1 MKHFVGLT
9 APQFEALHN
18 FLDSVCPLD
27 SLVYWNSNK
36 GQRTENGSGK
46 SGKESKF
53 STREKLF
60 ICLLRLKRGFT
71 VKTMAV
77 LLSSD
82 DRTVK
87 ETTIRKFFTTY
98 IQVMYKIFRDMET
111 IMFPTRDQMRGSLP
125 KVFKTLKNIRC
136 IVDCTEFRVE
146 MSRDFAQQGNTYSSY
161 KHTNI

>member
-1 MKHFVGLT
+1 MLLKNEVALLKIGQTMSTVVSSISFEAISNNSELMKHFVGLT

-60 ICLLRLKRGFT
+60 VCLLRLKRGFT
-71 VKTMAV
+71 VKVMLFSFIV
-77 LLSSD
+77 HQ
-82 DRTVK
+82 
-87 ETTIRKFFTTY
+87 I
-98 IQVMYKIFRDMET
+98 MYK
-111 IMFPTRDQMRGSLP
+111 L
-125 KVFKTLKNIRC
+125 
-136 IVDCTEFRVE
+136 
-146 MSRDFAQQGNTYSSY
+146 
-161 KHTNI
+161 

>member
-111 IMFPTRDQMRGSLP
+111 IMLLLCFQQE
-125 KVFKTLKNIRC
+125 IR
-136 IVDCTEFRVE
+136 
-146 MSRDFAQQGNTYSSY
+146 
-161 KHTNI
+161 